1 LIDPVP
7 RVLASKIDKR
17 KKPYNIKN
25 KALPH
30 CRKCGK
36 FQQADRPYETYCCWC
51 DSFELEDNTRIICK
65 GEIHFKYFS
74 TGV

>member
-1 LIDPVP
+1 MPLDVFVILAALQG
-7 RVLASKIDKR
+7 REHLASKIDKR

-36 FQQADRPYETYCCWC
+36 FQQADRPYETY
-51 DSFELEDNTRIICK
+51 
-65 GEIHFKYFS
+65 
-74 TGV
+74 

>member
-1 LIDPVP
+1 MPLDWMLLHPHVIL
-7 RVLASKIDKR
+7 LASKIDKR

-36 FQQADRPYETYCCWC
+36 FQQADRPYETYCSWC
-51 DSFELEDNTRIICK
+51 DSFDN
-65 GEIHFKYFS
+65 
-74 TGV
+74 

>member
-36 FQQADRPYETYCCWC
+36 FQQADRPYETYCSWC
-51 DSFELEDNTRIICK
+51 DSFDRGAWAAAISWCDS
-65 GEIHFKYFS
+65 FDS
-74 TGV
+74 